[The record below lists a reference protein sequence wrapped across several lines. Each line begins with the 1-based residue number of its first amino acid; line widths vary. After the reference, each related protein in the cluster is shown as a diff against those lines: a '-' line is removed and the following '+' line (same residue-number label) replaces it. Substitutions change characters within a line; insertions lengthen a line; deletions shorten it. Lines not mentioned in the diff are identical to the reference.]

1 MKIAAAAAIVPF
13 LAAFTNAVPTPQG
26 APSTPPH
33 RISYNGTTLYPYA
46 TSTYAVWS
54 GAVTYGTTYG
64 LIQKTQKTSDITTLA
79 TFDFPASTA
88 GKKCAFNFRLSNSAT
103 VTGTGQ
109 ADVFTTLDNPK
120 GSTTDWPQGNQR
132 DNHVA
137 RIQAVKGGEAT
148 LVMGFGHEGPFDC
161 PAGHRY
167 TAELVPT
174 GDYDEIRWDVY
185 TEGPEIVV
193 Y

>member
-1 MKIAAAAAIVPF
+1 MKFATAAALVPF
-13 LAAFTNAVPTPQG
+13 LAAFTSAVPTPQNS
-26 APSTPPH
+26 PPPH
-33 RISYNGTTLYPYA
+33 RDSNNGTIIYPYA

-54 GAVTYGTTYG
+54 GAINYGTNYG
-64 LIQKTQKTSDITTLA
+64 LVQKTQTSSDISTLV

-88 GKKCAFNFRLSNSAT
+88 GRKCAFNFRLTNSAT

-109 ADVFTTLDNPK
+109 ADVFTSLDNPK
-120 GSTTDWPQGNQR
+120 GSTTDWPQGNLR
-132 DNHVA
+132 DQNA
-137 RIQAVKGGEAT
+137 GRIQAVKGGPAT
-148 LVMGFGHEGPFDC
+148 LVMAFGNQGPFDC

-167 TAELVPT
+167 TGELVPT

-185 TEGPEIVV
+185 TEGPEIIV